1 MLIVCYR
8 KWKWKWRIFVDNRR
22 PASYREFRSNTNPV
36 LWRRILRSLVNV
48 VTFRSL
54 SVTLVSF
61 YLWPAGSIWVERT
74 RAISSLSF
82 LGLGVVVEYPPRT
95 PAISFVLDSHE
106 PVVKGQVVPNR
117 VLWAEM
123 KIGITYTAGIKCRP
137 QNADWK
143 ISKMY
148 IIYVLKIELMFQFKF
163 YYFNTCITSSTL
175 VRIAWCLLGRLALN
189 KSFVVLS
196 FCWLYI
202 IKSLY
207 IITNV
212 TCSLSEMVDIYK
224 HITEECRKNV
234 HRVIIDRGPYKLDDS
249 QAHIKVL
256 YQQRLRGTWVMRRK
270 NRI

>member
-36 LWRRILRSLVNV
+36 FWRRILRSLVNF
-48 VTFRSL
+48 VTFCSL

-61 YLWPAGSIWVERT
+61 YLWPTGSIWVERT

-82 LGLGVVVEYPPRT
+82 LGFGVVVEYPPRT

-106 PVVKGQVVPNR
+106 PVVKGQVVPNW

-123 KIGITYTAGIKCRP
+123 KIGITYTAGIKFRP
-137 QNADWK
+137 QNVDWK

-163 YYFNTCITSSTL
+163 YYFNTYITSSAL
-175 VRIAWCLLGRLALN
+175 VCVAWCLKYPIWN
-189 KSFVVLS
+189 
-196 FCWLYI
+196 
-202 IKSLY
+202 
-207 IITNV
+207 
-212 TCSLSEMVDIYK
+212 
-224 HITEECRKNV
+224 
-234 HRVIIDRGPYKLDDS
+234 
-249 QAHIKVL
+249 
-256 YQQRLRGTWVMRRK
+256 
-270 NRI
+270 